1 MERIHHRGNR
11 ENKVG
16 IEEVRRR
23 RRAGFWQRGR
33 REAAAIEASREGL
46 KPVLQKRGI
55 LLS

>member
-33 REAAAIEASREGL
+33 REAAVIEASSEAL